1 MIVGVM
7 VVAVGCVCFHFPFSP
22 SVAFLMN
29 RYIMVTQ
36 IWKAVL
42 LSHRKGTNDLISA
55 KYYVTRPSYVFCTAQ
70 NCESDRLS
78 FVNIAPKD
86 NHTKMEQCLTH

>member
-29 RYIMVTQ
+29 IMVTQ

-78 FVNIAPKD
+78 FVNTAPKY